1 MYTIYIGG
9 NNMVKRLI
17 QHGNSAALILDKPIL
32 DLLNF
37 KMDTPLEISTDG
49 KNLIISAQKSKNS
62 GKDILESLEKIN
74 KRYPNA
80 LKKLG
85 E

>member
-1 MYTIYIGG
+1 
-9 NNMVKRLI
+9 MVKKLI

-37 KMDTPLEISTDG
+37 QMDTPLEISTDG
-49 KNLIISAQKSKNS
+49 KNLIISAQKSKN
-62 GKDILESLEKIN
+62 GEKDILKSLEKIN

>member
-1 MYTIYIGG
+1 MI
-9 NNMVKRLI
+9 KKLI

-32 DLLNF
+32 DLLN
-37 KMDTPLEISTDG
+37 MSLDTPVEITTDG
-49 KNLIISAQKSKNS
+49 KNLILSPQKDASRE
-62 GKDILESLEKIN
+62 KDILDSLKKIN
-74 KRYPNA
+74 QKYQHV

>member
-1 MYTIYIGG
+1 MI
-9 NNMVKRLI
+9 KKLI

-49 KNLIISAQKSKNS
+49 KNLIISAQNTKN
-62 GKDILESLEKIN
+62 GEKDILKSLEKIN
-74 KRYPNA
+74 KRYA
-80 LKKLG
+80 TTLKKLG

>member
-1 MYTIYIGG
+1 
-9 NNMVKRLI
+9 MVKKLI

-49 KNLIISAQKSKNS
+49 TNLIISAQKREN
-62 GKDILESLEKIN
+62 GERDILKSLEKIN
-74 KRYPNA
+74 SRYSNA

>member
-1 MYTIYIGG
+1 
-9 NNMVKRLI
+9 MVKKLI

-37 KMDTPLEISTDG
+37 QMDTPLEISTDG
-49 KNLIISAQKSKNS
+49 KNLIISAQKVKD
-62 GKDILESLEKIN
+62 GEKDILKSLEKIN
-74 KRYPNA
+74 KRYPTA

>member
-1 MYTIYIGG
+1 
-9 NNMVKRLI
+9 MVKKLI

-37 KMDTPLEISTDG
+37 EMDTPLEISTDG
-49 KNLIISAQKSKNS
+49 KNLIISAQTTKN
-62 GKDILESLEKIN
+62 GERDILKSLEKIN
-74 KRYPNA
+74 KRYSSA